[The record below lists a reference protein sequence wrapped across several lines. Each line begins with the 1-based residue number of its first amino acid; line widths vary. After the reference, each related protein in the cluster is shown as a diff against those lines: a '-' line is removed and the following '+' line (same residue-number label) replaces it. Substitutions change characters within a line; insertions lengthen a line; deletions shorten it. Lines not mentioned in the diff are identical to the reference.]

1 MTSCCVGDSQCSPSD
16 TSQSK
21 ESSRQHKIPTPYWH
35 WTSTHWR
42 KKKIDKKTNGEFKT
56 TKNASNDF
64 ITEKIAGSEVVSR
77 DTVNIRQSKVI
88 KINILSRT
96 ANTWETKFPLPPQDT
111 NNQSYAQSDV
121 IDGGGWDFVPFPLP
135 TTWLRSTFYFS
146 TDFVERVRW
155 RHLRQWLMFHSIPGK
170 EEVFGSK

>member
-42 KKKIDKKTNGEFKT
+42 KNKNDKKKQTGDLKQ

-96 ANTWETKFPLPPQDT
+96 VNTWGKNSPTLLPT

-121 IDGGGWDFVPFPLP
+121 IDGGGGWDFVPFPFPDDFIAVDILFLD
-135 TTWLRSTFYFS
+135 WLCRESEMTSLAAVTYVS
-146 TDFVERVRW
+146 LNSR
-155 RHLRQWLMFHSIPGK
+155 
-170 EEVFGSK
+170 